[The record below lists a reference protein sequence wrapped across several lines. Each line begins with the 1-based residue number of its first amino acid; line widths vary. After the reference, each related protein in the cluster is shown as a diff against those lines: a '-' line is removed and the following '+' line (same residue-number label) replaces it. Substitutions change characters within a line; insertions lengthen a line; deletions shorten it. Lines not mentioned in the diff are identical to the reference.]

1 MICLAALWL
10 RGKHYGTAR
19 RTGVECLVCVGP
31 LGVSKHSTVIQYI
44 QQYMFIKGLNVSQ
57 L

>member
-1 MICLAALWL
+1 MVCLAALCL
-10 RGKHYGTAR
+10 RGKHYGMAR
-19 RTGVECLVCVGP
+19 RTGVECLVCAWS

-44 QQYMFIKGLNVSQ
+44 QQYMLIKGLNVSQ